1 MDAFSCGTRAVCL
14 YSSVTVKL
22 ESSAAEKRSLF
33 PTLADLRKV
42 LKKCSLSAVPSI
54 QSLFRVKPISLSTK
68 IASGLGLQCPK
79 PPGTGKSSLSSSIA
93 GHFGLN
99 IYILSLSTI
108 NEANLKSL
116 FDKLPSRYVILLEDI
131 NADSRQITTGSPSRM
146 SKSFD
151 RKVSLSYL
159 LNVIDTLIRPGRID
173 KKVELRLADNKMTAD
188 LFCLVFK
195 PVEGDV
201 TFTEDAQIASKLL
214 ETSEDIKPEDIQSEI
229 ARDPKWDEESSATE
243 VSTEM
248 VQQPAPPTSP
258 NLSASKCFVT
268 FKDMQIVSA
277 HTAKCT
283 CSHTPPEDASDRTST
298 FCSSTFPTNQ
308 PQPQIVTTA
317 HVQQFFDILRSLST
331 KQEPPPP
338 PASIDKGKSEEPP
351 ARASKLE
358 FKTVNEEYKYKI
370 VESITL
376 LDEENELDR
385 YIFVVRTRIDRTT
398 EKQTHHVD
406 IKSEGLRDV
415 LRSVLQDV
423 KGICLRETKP
433 SVEQNLLFHYLSDL
447 EAYRSNTVL
456 DDSTLQ
462 HLSLLVDFI
471 KKTYESTAERLSAL
485 LEKCEITYDLLWA
498 FFKPNAVLYTT
509 CVGTGK
515 PRCVNRIM
523 VDAIY
528 FREANLNYARA
539 SIDEPDKESSS
550 LSGWTILGS
559 DDSEK
564 SPDAVKKTGMEPS
577 DVKGDDLLI
586 CSPTLLGF
594 SLGNKLWAEFA
605 IDDIRDIEWQPE
617 ALSHLQIPQKKKK
630 AIHALLEAHIK
641 RASSNSCAGKTLT
654 AEVLS
659 EYFQMPLYAVSAGEL
674 GRTAEELESRLPLI
688 FERASKWNA
697 LLLLDEADFFLEQRS
712 IGDRNRNA
720 LVCVFLRTL
729 EHYQGIMFFTTNH
742 VKQIDDA
749 IASRIHF
756 KIKYDI
762 LGPDQRRGVWEYF
775 LKKATTP
782 QGPLV
787 YSKSGLESLVQ
798 KPLNGR
804 QIKNLTST
812 AHALALQEGTQ
823 VTLSHLEFAIKAG
836 EDFERDVNGAGS
848 TEAMRGYF

>member
-1 MDAFSCGTRAVCL
+1 MTTNHITRL
-14 YSSVTVKL
+14 
-22 ESSAAEKRSLF
+22 
-33 PTLADLRKV
+33 
-42 LKKCSLSAVPSI
+42 
-54 QSLFRVKPISLSTK
+54 
-68 IASGLGLQCPK
+68 
-79 PPGTGKSSLSSSIA
+79 
-93 GHFGLN
+93 
-99 IYILSLSTI
+99 
-108 NEANLKSL
+108 NEA
-116 FDKLPSRYVILLEDI
+116 
-131 NADSRQITTGSPSRM
+131 
-146 SKSFD
+146 
-151 RKVSLSYL
+151 
-159 LNVIDTLIRPGRID
+159 LIRPGRID

-201 TFTEDAQIASKLL
+201 TFTEDAQIAVTKSKLL

-358 FKTVNEEYKYKI
+358 FKTVNEVFEYKYKI

-515 PRCVNRIM
+515 PRCVKRINSLGVFPLPYHQKEKETRAYLEECGRKFLSLMSVHHCHYQGIAFYMKKNHPVKLLVNSRIM

-641 RASSNSCAGKTLT
+641 RAGPPGAGKTLT

-749 IASRIHF
+749 IASRINF

>member
-1 MDAFSCGTRAVCL
+1 M
-14 YSSVTVKL
+14 
-22 ESSAAEKRSLF
+22 
-33 PTLADLRKV
+33 
-42 LKKCSLSAVPSI
+42 
-54 QSLFRVKPISLSTK
+54 STK
-68 IASGLGLQCPK
+68 MASGSGLQCPK

-116 FDKLPSRYVILLEDI
+116 FDKLPSRCVILLEDI
-131 NADSRQITTGSPSRM
+131 DAVSSNRDTEVEDSRQITTGSPSQM
-146 SKSFD
+146 SKSVGG
-151 RKVSLSYL
+151 KVSLSYL
-159 LNVIDTLIRPGRID
+159 LNVIDGVGSQEGRILIMTTNHITRLNEALIRPGRVD
-173 KKVELRLADNKMTAD
+173 KKVELGLADNKMTAD

-358 FKTVNEEYKYKI
+358 FKTVNEVWDTKAYKYKI

-485 LEKCEITYDLLWA
+485 FEKCEITYDLLWA

-712 IGDRNRNA
+712 IGDINRNA

-729 EHYQGIMFFTTNH
+729 EYYQGIMFFTTNR

-756 KIKYDI
+756 KVKYDI

-823 VTLSHLEFAIKAG
+823 VTLSHLEFAIEAG